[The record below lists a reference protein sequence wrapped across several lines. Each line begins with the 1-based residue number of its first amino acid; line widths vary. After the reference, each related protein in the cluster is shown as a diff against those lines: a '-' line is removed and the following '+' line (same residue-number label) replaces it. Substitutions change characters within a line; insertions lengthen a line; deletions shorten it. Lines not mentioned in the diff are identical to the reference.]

1 MREGDERE
9 GDERE
14 GSVASVHGDRPPSA
28 DVQGVPTVNLVLA
41 DEQASELR
49 VVLDEALGDLSTE
62 IADTDN
68 SEYRVILRRRRDL
81 ISAVREQLEVG

>member
-1 MREGDERE
+1 MTATGNDEMGRDEMGHDDEG
-9 GDERE
+9 G
-14 GSVASVHGDRPPSA
+14 
-28 DVQGVPTVNLVLA
+28 PTVNLVLA